1 MYPQSK
7 NHSKLCY
14 KLTVELCHFDTDHV
28 TVRQRIALPHTIRA
42 CNATHHLKCRVN
54 LMHASLT
61 THHYIQMKPLRQQTG
76 MEADLQF
83 SINLL
88 LCYKGFGFPK
98 NKGNLSSNSWFFWLF
113 HHTTDVVNWMWL
125 LQVIDDLTI
134 TVALWPTAMTSQFRR
149 LSLSTILLIN
159 LFHFLLLL
167 MAYSS
172 WALPR
177 PVSTIDLSSTEWLP
191 SSMPIFGGFRSTSLA
206 RC

>member
-1 MYPQSK
+1 MPLWLHIIISK
-7 NHSKLCY
+7 W
-14 KLTVELCHFDTDHV
+14 
-28 TVRQRIALPHTIRA
+28 
-42 CNATHHLKCRVN
+42 N
-54 LMHASLT
+54 LWDNRLEWRL
-61 THHYIQMKPLRQQTG
+61 I
-76 MEADLQF
+76 
-83 SINLL
+83 
-88 LCYKGFGFPK
+88 
-98 NKGNLSSNSWFFWLF
+98 SNSQLISYYVTRDLVSPKIRVTLAQILRFFWLF

-159 LFHFLLLL
+159 LFHFFLLL